1 MTAED
6 TAGRLPAARQS
17 QTLLLFAGTLFVSAA
32 AMFMVQP
39 MVGKML
45 LPLVG
50 GTPAG
55 WIVAMAFFQMMLLAG
70 YAAAYALSRFSPR
83 THGMAFIG
91 LLLLGSLFLP
101 VGLPQNAEG
110 TIDAWLVFRLL
121 SVSVGIPFI
130 AISATSSTVQR
141 LFASTLHSEA
151 QDPYFLYAA
160 SNLGSFTG
168 LLIYPLVVES
178 YLTLPE
184 QSHLWMYAYALLVL
198 LSAACLL
205 LPARAGY
212 ALPDGKAP
220 TIPGKRKLHW
230 IALAFFPSSL
240 MLGVTTHIITD
251 LISAPMVWVLPLGIY
266 LLTFVVAFSRKPVI
280 PFAILQKIH
289 PPAVALAVALI
300 VIVNGFMPTSFAAM
314 GIHLFTFAVVSLVCH
329 MRLAQMRPL
338 EDDRQLPEYYMM
350 IALGGALGGILNAFI
365 APLVFDRMAEYPL
378 VLLASCAVNPLIRS
392 PFSFRYGALFL
403 LGGLIMMFM
412 AIFAEQ
418 AIDLP
423 ALRNALLVI
432 VFGLVTFHPRAT
444 IVAGAIVYIAAQF
457 TFIGM
462 DVKLMTR
469 NFYGV
474 IKVYD
479 RTAFTPGQ
487 KYQLRV
493 FRHGTTTHGTQI
505 LDKNLE
511 TIPTSYFSML
521 GPLGDVFQT
530 FKPQKVAVM
539 GLGAGTLACY
549 SNPGSEFTFI
559 ELDPAVVEMAVT
571 QFTFIERCKGARPN
585 RIIVGDGRL
594 ELAKLT
600 GEKFDMII
608 FDAFSSDMVPVHL
621 ISQESIKLYLD
632 RLAPGG
638 ALVFNLSSRYVRLE
652 HTLSAG
658 AVAAGLD
665 YRYWIDNR
673 MISPF
678 LLPSSWLVMTRTDSR
693 LDRLANKAWQK
704 ADIPP
709 GTRAWTDSY
718 SNVASVIR
726 F

>member
-1 MTAED
+1 MMAED
-6 TAGRLPAARQS
+6 TAGPLPSARQS
-17 QTLLLFAGTLFVSAA
+17 QTLFLFAGTLFVSAA
-32 AMFMVQP
+32 CMFMVQP

-70 YAAAYALSRFSPR
+70 YAAAYMLSRFSPR
-83 THGMAFIG
+83 VHGLAFLG

-101 VGLPQNAEG
+101 VSLPQSVEG
-110 TIDAWLVFRLL
+110 TINAWLVFRLL
-121 SVSVGIPFI
+121 LLGIGIPFI

-141 LFASTLHSEA
+141 LFGSTLHAEA

-168 LLIYPLVVES
+168 LLIYPFVVES

-184 QSHLWMYAYALLVL
+184 QSHLWMYAYALLIL
-198 LSAACLL
+198 LSAACLF
-205 LPARAGY
+205 LPVQKEYVPRTQ
-212 ALPDGKAP
+212 KAAP
-220 TIPGKRKLHW
+220 IPGRRKLHW

-266 LLTFVVAFSRKPVI
+266 LLTFVVAFSRKPIIAFSLV
-280 PFAILQKIH
+280 QKIQ
-289 PPAVALAVALI
+289 PTAVAVAVALI
-300 VIVNGFMPTSFAAM
+300 VIVNGFMPTSFVAM
-314 GIHLFTFAVVSLVCH
+314 GVHLFTFTVVSLVCH
-329 MRLAQMRPL
+329 MRLAQLRPL
-338 EDDRQLPEYYMM
+338 DDGRQLPGFYMM

-365 APLVFDRMAEYPL
+365 APLIFDRMAEYPL
-378 VLLASCAVNPLIRS
+378 VVLASCAINPLIRS

-403 LGGLIMMFM
+403 LGGVLMMLTAVFPDH
-412 AIFAEQ
+412 AL
-418 AIDLP
+418 DLP

-444 IVAGAIVYIAAQF
+444 IVAGAIIYIVAQF
-457 TFIGM
+457 AFVGM
-462 DVKLMTR
+462 DVKLITR

-479 RTAFTPGQ
+479 RDALIPAE
-487 KYQLRV
+487 KYRMRV
-493 FRHGTTTHGTQI
+493 FRHGTTTHSTQI
-505 LDKNLE
+505 LDENLQ

-530 FKPQKVAVM
+530 FKPEKVAVT

-549 SNPGSEFTFI
+549 SNPKSEFTFI
-559 ELDPAVVEMAVT
+559 ELDPAVVEMAVS
-571 QFTFIERCKGARPN
+571 QFTFLERCKGARPN

-594 ELAKLT
+594 EMSKLT
-600 GEKFDMII
+600 AEKFDMII
-608 FDAFSSDMVPVHL
+608 LDAFSSDMVPVHL
-621 ISQESIKLYLD
+621 ISQEAIKLYLD
-632 RLAPGG
+632 HLAPGG

-652 HTLSAG
+652 ETLAAG
-658 AVAAGLD
+658 AIAAGLD
-665 YRYWIDNR
+665 YRYWVDGRIV
-673 MISPF
+673 SPF
-678 LLPSSWLVMTRTDSR
+678 LLPSSWLVMTRPGSG
-693 LDRLANKAWQK
+693 LDRLVDKAWRK
-704 ADIPP
+704 AELPP
-709 GTRAWTDSY
+709 GIRAWTDSY